1 MRRKDPNSFSEV
13 YKRGVEAG
21 YVITNARV
29 YLDEKE
35 QEQVETVMST
45 PYVDRNGTAITG
57 YAVVPVTHGM
67 GLRDSNTVEF
77 YSNGHNLD
85 YMEDPADAVLYDKAG
100 NMFSTKDA
108 REEMGRFAAAGSEY
122 PHVMPYEEWLPLRE
136 RNSRRLGLDAPTD
149 SDYDNY
155 LDSMERQ
162 MLSRSIKFVGRNTT
176 FDDIQSLRE
185 NTPGKLDARY
195 NEMDAYY
202 AEHPEETGDY
212 GE

>member
-21 YVITNARV
+21 YTITDARV
-29 YLDEKE
+29 YLDAEEKE
-35 QEQVETVMST
+35 NVETKMST
-45 PYVDRNGTAITG
+45 PYVDRNGVAITG
-57 YAVVPVTHGM
+57 YAVVPVTNGR

-100 NMFSTKDA
+100 NIVNTKDA
-108 REEMGRFAAAGSEY
+108 RTEMGRFAAAGSEY
-122 PHVMPYEEWLPLRE
+122 PHVMPYEEWLSLRE
-136 RNSRRLGLDAPTD
+136 RNSRRLGLDAPTEA
-149 SDYDNY
+149 DYDNY

-162 MLSRSIKFVGRNTT
+162 MLSRIKFVGRNTT

-185 NTPGKLDARY
+185 NTPNRIDARY
-195 NEMDAYY
+195 AEMDAYY

>member
-21 YVITNARV
+21 YDITNARV

-35 QEQVETVMST
+35 QENVETVMST

-67 GLRDSNTVEF
+67 DLRDSNTVEF

-85 YMEDPADAVLYDKAG
+85 YMEDPADSVLYDKAG
-100 NMFSTKDA
+100 NTVNTKDA
-108 REEMGRFAAAGSEY
+108 RTEMGRFAAAGSEY

-136 RNSRRLGLDAPTD
+136 RNSRRLGLDAPTEA
-149 SDYDNY
+149 DYDNY

-162 MLSRSIKFVGRNTT
+162 MLSRIKFVGRNTT
-176 FDDIQSLRE
+176 FEDIQSLRE

-195 NEMDAYY
+195 AEMDAYY

>member
-21 YVITNARV
+21 YAITNARV
-29 YLDEKE
+29 YLDEQE

-45 PYVDRNGTAITG
+45 PYVDRNGVAITG

-85 YMEDPADAVLYDKAG
+85 YMEDSADAVLYDKAG
-100 NMFSTKDA
+100 NTVNTKDA
-108 REEMGRFAAAGSEY
+108 RTEMGRFAAAGSEY

-136 RNSRRLGLDAPTD
+136 RNSRRLGLDAPTEA
-149 SDYDNY
+149 DYDNY

-185 NTPGKLDARY
+185 NTPGKLDARCA
-195 NEMDAYY
+195 EMDAYY
-202 AEHPEETGDY
+202 TAHPEETGDY